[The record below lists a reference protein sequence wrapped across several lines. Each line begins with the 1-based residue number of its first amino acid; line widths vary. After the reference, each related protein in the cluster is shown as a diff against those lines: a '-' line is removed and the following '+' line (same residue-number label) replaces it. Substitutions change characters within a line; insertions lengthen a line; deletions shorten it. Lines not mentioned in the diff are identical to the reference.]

1 MVAKD
6 ESGNNVNVPKLILS
20 DMEEVRRFY
29 DSINRIENKKKYK
42 ALEMTFDYQSQEALK
57 NLAQYNVVIS
67 DAILKI

>member
-29 DSINRIENKKKYK
+29 DSINRIQNKKKQQVK
-42 ALEMTFDYQSQEALK
+42 KGQWHTKFFAF
-57 NLAQYNVVIS
+57 
-67 DAILKI
+67 